1 MSNLKL
7 AGVSKTYPSGKPALF
22 DVNFS
27 ASDGEFIAIIGGAAS
42 GKSTILRIIAGLEEA
57 SEGDIYIGDKLM
69 NDVKTKDRDVAMVF
83 SGNTLYPNMNVAE
96 NMAFGLKMRNVP
108 TAVAMESVK
117 LVAEMLGLSDVLYRK
132 PKTLTSAQR
141 LLATYG
147 RAIVREPRV
156 YLFDDPLSGLDE
168 KLRAQMCS
176 VLVNLQARVKGT
188 FIYATKNV
196 AEAMSMATRVV
207 VLKDGFVQQTD
218 TPRNL
223 YDYPANEYVAFYV
236 GSPTINFVRR
246 ATVERDE
253 SGVYALASGVKFPLP
268 ENIVSRWGNI
278 EEYVGSGREV
288 TLGLRPE
295 DLRFGGENAEYPCTV
310 LGADSI
316 YEGVAEVELAKGLTL
331 SVFMTKPEK
340 GKAGKLQADLKRL
353 YVFDGKTGLTL
364 LARDGGY
371 EPDEKNG
378 EADFVPLTPDEM
390 QEQIAQRTP
399 VEQPKKKRR

>member
-132 PKTLTSAQR
+132 PKTLTSAQK

-295 DLRFGGENAEYPCTV
+295 DLRFGGENAEYSCTV

-331 SVFMTKPEK
+331 SVFMPKPEK

-378 EADFVPLTPDEM
+378 EADFVPVSYTHLTLPTNS
-390 QEQIAQRTP
+390 R
-399 VEQPKKKRR
+399 V

>member
-1 MSNLKL
+1 
-7 AGVSKTYPSGKPALF
+7 
-22 DVNFS
+22 
-27 ASDGEFIAIIGGAAS
+27 
-42 GKSTILRIIAGLEEA
+42 
-57 SEGDIYIGDKLM
+57 M

-331 SVFMTKPEK
+331 SVFMPKPEK

-371 EPDEKNG
+371 EPDERTARLILCRLLPTRCRSRLRSALPLSSLKRSAAETLAYRKYSLPRKRGQDTPRKNFFAALNLVRG
-378 EADFVPLTPDEM
+378 IRFDRAY
-390 QEQIAQRTP
+390 AGYNN
-399 VEQPKKKRR
+399 KRNFF